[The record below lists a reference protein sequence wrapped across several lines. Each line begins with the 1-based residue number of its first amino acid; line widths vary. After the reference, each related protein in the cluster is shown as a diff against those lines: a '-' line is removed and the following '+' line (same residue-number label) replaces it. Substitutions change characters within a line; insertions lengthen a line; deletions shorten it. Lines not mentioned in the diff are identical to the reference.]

1 VTLEEFVEVP
11 TEYNFKTRR
20 SVVDTSMLEVRL
32 NTIEQQITTAYNH
45 VRTINEKWIG
55 GPYTFL
61 YHYTLCDECNKQLQS
76 TQDKTMTNDSV
87 RRSKNNKG
95 IDPEMKE

>member
-1 VTLEEFVEVP
+1 MKKQLHGPVVYLDPITMLP
-11 TEYNFKTRR
+11 TCGPKDCKEKF
-20 SVVDTSMLEVRL
+20 
-32 NTIEQQITTAYNH
+32 NTKKID

-61 YHYTLCDECNKQLQS
+61 YHYTLCDECNKQMQT
-76 TQDKTMTNDSV
+76 TQDKTLTNDSV